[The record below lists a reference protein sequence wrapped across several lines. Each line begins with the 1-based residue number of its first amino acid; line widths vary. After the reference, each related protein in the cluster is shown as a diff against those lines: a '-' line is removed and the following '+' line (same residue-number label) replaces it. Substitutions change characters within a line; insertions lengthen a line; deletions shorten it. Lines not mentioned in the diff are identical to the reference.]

1 MDFQSADHGVN
12 ITGMQSYIN
21 DVNSIVLNNVSSKI
35 RDTSEVESAVRSGWH
50 GNAPE
55 QFIAN
60 LNKAKEQMVETL
72 KELQKTFE
80 TELNGIQSAILDM
93 DANLVDEE

>member
-1 MDFQSADHGVN
+1 MDFQSADHGVS
-12 ITGMQSYIN
+12 ITGMNQYIDDIN
-21 DVNSIVLNNVSSKI
+21 TVVLTEVAAAL
-35 RDTSEVESAVRSGWH
+35 RDTAAVEDAARAGWH

-72 KELQKTFE
+72 KQLQNTFE
-80 TELNGIQSAILDM
+80 TELNGIKSSILDM

>member
-1 MDFQSADHGVN
+1 MDFQSADHGVS
-12 ITGMQSYIN
+12 ITGMNQYIDDIN
-21 DVNSIVLNNVSSKI
+21 TVVLTEVAAALW
-35 RDTSEVESAVRSGWH
+35 DTAAVEDAVRAGWH

-72 KELQKTFE
+72 KQLQNTFE
-80 TELNGIQSAILDM
+80 TELNGIKSSMLDIE
-93 DANLVDEE
+93 ANLDDEE